1 MVGACLIGLFG
12 SFQVVFIGRLV
23 VCWVIMD

>member
-1 MVGACLIGLFG
+1 MVGVYLIGLFG
-12 SFQVVFIGRLV
+12 RFQVVFIGRLV